1 MPGILLD
8 YEVMKQRVHTDPRFI
23 AMRRYS
29 YDIAKLE
36 DRYDECPP
44 HVIAQALL
52 MNEEDVEK
60 EKQRLILKLRNLMG
74 IQV

>member
-1 MPGILLD
+1 
-8 YEVMKQRVHTDPRFI
+8 MKHRVLTDPRFI

-36 DRYDECPP
+36 DRYEECPS

-52 MNEEDVEK
+52 ISEEEVEELKK
-60 EKQRLILKLRNLMG
+60 ELIIKLRNLMG
-74 IQV
+74 IDV